1 MDDYINSSVFAF
13 YKVGPGPSSSHT
25 IGPMKAAALFVE
37 RAGKVK
43 FTVPPAALEVRLC
56 GSLAATGVGHGTH
69 RAVAGGLIGMQPE
82 TCDTQRLNL
91 LLEDASVY
99 QADFGAF
106 KVDFDRRSIL
116 FDKHASCPK
125 FQNTMI
131 FRLLDDNAEPVFAMT
146 IYSVGG
152 GYLAVEGEEE
162 QEEQTPSMVPY
173 RYRDMN
179 GLRRLASKYGISIS
193 RLMMENEQAISGLSE
208 TEINSRLD
216 ELIERMDQAVLRG
229 IATEGVLPG
238 PIRLHRKAAL
248 FYQSSMNLKQPQ
260 DRFLAQLNAW
270 AMAVAEENAAGNLVV
285 TAPTLGSAGVLPA
298 ILHMLR
304 ETRNFDNARLRD
316 GLLTAAAV
324 GMIARRNASISGA
337 EVGCQGE
344 VGVASAMAAAMLGGA
359 NNASSAIIECAAE
372 IALEHH
378 LGLTCD
384 PVCGYVQIPC
394 IERNAVGAI
403 TAYNAYI
410 LASVGNPLYHKVSFD
425 EVVTAML
432 ETGRRMCPELKETSR
447 GGLAVCSLCE

>member
-1 MDDYINSSVFAF
+1 MDDYINSSIFAF
-13 YKVGPGPSSSHT
+13 YKIGPGPSSSHT
-25 IGPMKAAALFVE
+25 IGPMKAGVLFLQ
-37 RAGKVK
+37 RAGGRK
-43 FTVPPAALEVRLC
+43 FAAAPAALEVRLC
-56 GSLAATGVGHGTH
+56 GSLAATGIGHGTH
-69 RAVAGGLIGMQPE
+69 RAVAGGLLGMEPE
-82 TCDTQRLNL
+82 TCDTRRLNAL
-91 LLEDASVY
+91 LDGNETY

-106 KVDFDRRSIL
+106 KVGFDRRSII
-116 FDKHASCPK
+116 FDKQAPCPR

-131 FRLLDDNAEPVFAMT
+131 FRLLDASGQAVFEMT

-162 QEEQTPSMVPY
+162 QPQAEVMVPY
-173 RYRDMN
+173 RYRNMN
-179 GLRRLASKYGISIS
+179 GLLRLTGKYQLTIP
-193 RLMMENEQAISGLSE
+193 RLMMENEKAVSGLSE
-208 TEINSRLD
+208 AEINLRLD
-216 ELIERMDQAVLRG
+216 ELIARMDEAVSRG
-229 IATEGVLPG
+229 IATDGVLPG
-238 PIRLHRKAAL
+238 PIGLHRKAPL
-248 FYQSSMNLKQPQ
+248 FYQSSLKLEQFH

-298 ILHMLR
+298 VIRMLR
-304 ETRNFDNARLRD
+304 EVRAKDNAGLRD

-344 VGVASAMAAAMLGGA
+344 VGVASAMAAAMLAEVNGT
-359 NNASSAIIECAAE
+359 SPQIVERAAE

-394 IERNAVGAI
+394 IERNAVGAV

-425 EVVTAML
+425 EVVAAML
-432 ETGRRMCPELKETSR
+432 ETGRKMSPELKETSR
-447 GGLAVCSLCE
+447 GGLAICSLCE